1 MKNKNNEFF
10 ENIGFFVSAVLVVA
24 IALFLQPVIYVGF
37 GYLGG
42 LFVKWVFGNIIS
54 NGLNSVFGTDRFTS
68 DYIPVIAAT
77 LAFIGS
83 YFRVSNTI
91 NSKK

>member
-1 MKNKNNEFF
+1 MKNKSIF
-10 ENIGFFVSAVLVVA
+10 EGIGIFVSAIILVA

-42 LFVKWVFGNIIS
+42 LVVKWIFGGMIVEGM
-54 NGLNSVFGTDRFTS
+54 NGVFGTDRFTPGM
-68 DYIPVIAAT
+68 IPVVAAT

-83 YFRVSNTI
+83 YFKSSNT
-91 NSKK
+91 NNNKK